1 MVSTSMFPKSTPAVD
16 RNKGVGQKSF
26 FVDLKIPYLEFR
38 SKVCQQI
45 CSFFLSIKEPVNLCL
60 KGEREKNIYTLN
72 GEFMFNSP

>member
-1 MVSTSMFPKSTPAVD
+1 MFPKSTPAVD

-60 KGEREKNIYTLN
+60 KGEREKYIHAQRGVYV
-72 GEFMFNSP
+72 